1 MSRVSVCV
9 CRLEPKEATP
19 RKRAASTTA
28 SGKPR
33 AKRTSASRQRLIA
46 AELQELD
53 RLDRE
58 MRGEIRSRKLRT
70 TLTPQE
76 RPAAR
81 SRVKEM
87 VKQAQNI
94 WDQIYSEVR
103 TGRGGSSVS
112 CVGRERGVVA
122 AQVPPCDAMDR
133 YGYSTCLGLPPVA
146 CVRVTP
152 VWCCVGSG

>member
-1 MSRVSVCV
+1 MPHETEPMSRVYVL

-33 AKRTSASRQRLIA
+33 AKRASASRQRLIE

-103 TGRGGSSVS
+103 TGRGGSSVP
-112 CVGRERGVVA
+112 CVVRKRGVEA
-122 AQVPPCDAMDR
+122 RCHHAMR
-133 YGYSTCLGLPPVA
+133 WTVMLARAWASLTPVA
-146 CVRVTP
+146 
-152 VWCCVGSG
+152 SMS